1 MACLVGWLVG
11 SGNLRKK
18 LKSLRCVM
26 TKKVLIMGR
35 KREKWGERKKER
47 GKSLSDRDLYVYL
60 FFSVQRR
67 LGKQQVG
74 MRRGDE

>member
-60 FFSVQRR
+60 FFLRTKEIGKATSGYAERR
-67 LGKQQVG
+67 
-74 MRRGDE
+74 